1 MPFEPSIPP
10 ALSWSTLVAA
20 LICLLAAIR
29 YAPWRRLAAR
39 DLQHVYL
46 GAMVVVLLLWSMR
59 AGLSIG
65 LAIHLLGM
73 TALTLMWGWALALVA
88 AAGVCLGLLLAGI
101 EDLPLI
107 GLEYL
112 CAGMVP
118 VLVSWLVFRQTER
131 RLPNHLFVYLFVT
144 VFAGAALATVAGSL
158 LRAALLGLTGVHDQ
172 ARLIQEYLALLPL
185 FALPEALLNGFIMTL
200 LVVYRPHW
208 VLTFD
213 DRRYLGRP

>member
-20 LICLLAAIR
+20 LLCLLVAIR
-29 YAPWRRLAAR
+29 YAPWRRLAVR

-101 EDLPLI
+101 EDLSLI

-158 LRAALLGLTGVHDQ
+158 LRAVLLGLTGVHDQ

>member
-1 MPFEPSIPP
+1 VPVAPSIP
-10 ALSWSTLVAA
+10 ALLSWGTLAAA
-20 LICLLAAIR
+20 LLCLLVAIR

-46 GAMVVVLLLWSMR
+46 GAMVIVLLLWSMR
-59 AGLSIG
+59 AGLSNG

-73 TALTLMWGWALALVA
+73 TALTLMWGWALASIA
-88 AAGVCLGLLLAGI
+88 AGGVCLGLMLAGI
-101 EDLPLI
+101 ESLPVI

-112 CAGMVP
+112 CAGIVP
-118 VLVSWLVFRQTER
+118 VLVSWLVFRLVER
-131 RLPNHLFVYLFVT
+131 RLPNHLFVYLFVA
-144 VFAGAALATVAGSL
+144 VFVGAALATVAGSL
-158 LRAALLGLTGVHDQ
+158 LRAALLVLTGVHEP

-200 LVVYRPHW
+200 LVVYRPRW

-213 DRRYLGRP
+213 DRRYLGRR

>member
-20 LICLLAAIR
+20 LLCLLVAIR

-101 EDLPLI
+101 EDLSVI

-144 VFAGAALATVAGSL
+144 VFVGAALATVAGSL

-200 LVVYRPHW
+200 LVVYRPCW

>member
-20 LICLLAAIR
+20 LICLLVAIR